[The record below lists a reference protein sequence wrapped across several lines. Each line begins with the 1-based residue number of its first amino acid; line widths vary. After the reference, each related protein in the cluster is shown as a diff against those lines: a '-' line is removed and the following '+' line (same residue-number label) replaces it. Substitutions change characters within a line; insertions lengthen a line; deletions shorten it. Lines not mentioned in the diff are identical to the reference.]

1 MAHDIIICGG
11 AGEVTG
17 EKTIKIYTHTRADI
31 AIRVST
37 AGLDSVKHAQLEK
50 LVKDQVKKLRKGIE
64 RITGDEYYYHQP
76 HAENF

>member
-1 MAHDIIICGG
+1 
-11 AGEVTG
+11 
-17 EKTIKIYTHTRADI
+17 
-31 AIRVST
+31 VST